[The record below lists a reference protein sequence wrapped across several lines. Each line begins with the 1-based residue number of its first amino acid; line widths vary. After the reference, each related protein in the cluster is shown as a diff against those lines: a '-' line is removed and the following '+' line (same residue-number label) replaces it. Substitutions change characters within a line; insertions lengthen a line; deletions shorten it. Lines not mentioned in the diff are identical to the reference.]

1 MIGYEYGNTRLAARR
16 SALLRAE
23 QYAGLPGG
31 GPRELLAALAAT
43 SYRPQAEA
51 AAKDSG
57 ERLEPFYRMARD
69 HLIAALTGIASFYTG
84 PAGEVV
90 AALLGRFDVHNALT
104 LLRARH
110 YGASPVDAL
119 PLLLPVGRLGT
130 QTAREVAALPDLPAA
145 ARLLA
150 ARRLPDRDTA
160 AALLAAQRRYELD
173 TDLGALEQAVAHS
186 ARTHQVEVLTAAGQP
201 AAVAAAALRRE
212 ADDLNLVLILRQRE
226 QANGRDAASAGTAGQ
241 LYLPGGTLRAAQLT
255 VLRRVP
261 ARADVLAA
269 AVSARPAWRGP
280 LAAWAGGGSLAMLHA
295 DLETQ
300 RLRRQCRMLR
310 RGDPL
315 GAAMVLYYV
324 LAHEAQARNVRL
336 LAQAAAGVLS
346 QDEAHRHLVVPVQTS
361 HEENQQEE

>member
-1 MIGYEYGNTRLAARR
+1 VSGYEYGNTRLAARR

-23 QYAGLPGG
+23 QYAVLPGDNA
-31 GPRELLAALAAT
+31 RDLLAGLAAT
-43 SYRPQAEA
+43 PYRPQAEA

-57 ERLEPFYRMARD
+57 ERLEPFYRMTRD

-90 AALLGRFDVHNALT
+90 AALLGRFDLHNSLT

-110 YGASPVDAL
+110 HGTAPGHAL
-119 PLLLPVGRLGT
+119 SLLLPVGRLGA
-130 QTAREVAALPDLPAA
+130 QTAREVASLPDLPAA

-160 AALLAAQRRYELD
+160 AVLLAAQRTYELD
-173 TDLGALEQAVAHS
+173 TELGALEQAVTHS
-186 ARTHQVEVLTAAGQP
+186 ARTHQVKVLTESGQP
-201 AAVAAAALRRE
+201 AAEAEAALRRE

-241 LYLPGGTLRAAQLT
+241 PHLPGGTLRAAQLT
-255 VLRRVP
+255 VLRRAP

-280 LAAWAGGGSLAMLHA
+280 LAAWADGGSLATLHA

-300 RLRRQCRMLR
+300 RLRTQCRMLR

-315 GAAMVLYYV
+315 GAAPVLYYV

-336 LAQAAAGVLS
+336 LAQAAVGILTQPQARG
-346 QDEAHRHLVVPVQTS
+346 HLVVPVLTS
-361 HEENQQEE
+361 HEENQPEE